1 MGVSNLIDHALCHMA
16 TALWLTFTVYVPLAT
31 MSVKPLGEALRS
43 SLLSGVAVTSL
54 VQCVEELVYNSID
67 AGSSCIAVRLD
78 ISKYKV
84 QVV

>member
-16 TALWLTFTVYVPLAT
+16 TALWLTFTYVPLTT

-84 QVV
+84 QVYN

>member
-1 MGVSNLIDHALCHMA
+1 MSHGNGALAHFHC
-16 TALWLTFTVYVPLAT
+16 VYINVPLTT

>member
-1 MGVSNLIDHALCHMA
+1 MSHGNGALAHFHCVCS
-16 TALWLTFTVYVPLAT
+16 TG